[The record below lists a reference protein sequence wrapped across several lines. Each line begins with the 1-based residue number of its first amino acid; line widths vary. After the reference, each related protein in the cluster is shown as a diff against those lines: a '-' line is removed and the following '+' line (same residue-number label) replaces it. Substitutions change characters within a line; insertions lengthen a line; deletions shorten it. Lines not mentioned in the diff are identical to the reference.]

1 MKTNKSATAPVVT
14 DQEIRDALRAC
25 REALV
30 DLSLCLKERQLESE
44 LQGLQAAEQTSG
56 APSFSRAKTEWPR

>member
-1 MKTNKSATAPVVT
+1 MKTNKLATAPVVT

-30 DLSLCLKERQLESE
+30 DLAMCLKERQLDHE
-44 LQGLQAAEQTSG
+44 LQGRQATEQAAEE
-56 APSFSRAKTEWPR
+56 PSIQPCQY